1 MFFRRVELEKSSFYK
16 AALGF
21 KACRCCCCCRTPP
34 PAFKKRVNGNDN
46 KEEVNGL
53 LRDVARTEEATRRG
67 GARATKST
75 AIGCNF
81 APDEKKMRLLFDR
94 ENLPVETVEIT
105 IASDAVR

>member
-1 MFFRRVELEKSSFYK
+1 MLFGNVFLDI
-16 AALGF
+16 
-21 KACRCCCCCRTPP
+21 PP
-34 PAFKKRVNGNDN
+34 PLAFKKKVNGNDTI
-46 KEEVNGL
+46 KKKGKDGL
-53 LRDVARTEEATRRG
+53 LRDVARTEETTRRG

>member
-1 MFFRRVELEKSSFYK
+1 MLLFGNVFLDV
-16 AALGF
+16 
-21 KACRCCCCCRTPP
+21 PP
-34 PAFKKRVNGNDN
+34 HLAFKKRVNGNESIKK
-46 KEEVNGL
+46 KEKDGL

-75 AIGCNF
+75 AFGCNF

>member
-1 MFFRRVELEKSSFYK
+1 LEKSSFYK
-16 AALGF
+16 AALGL
-21 KACRCCCCCRTPP
+21 KVCRCCCCCCRTPP
-34 PAFKKRVNGNDN
+34 PAFKKRVNSNDN
-46 KEEVNGL
+46 KEEEEDGL

-81 APDEKKMRLLFDR
+81 APDEKKMRLVFDR